1 MDAWLVGSP
10 AGGGQAARRPPARS
24 GTRLLLVAW
33 LALGAV
39 VVSGARL
46 PDLAPAP
53 LQPTGPA
60 RACWGV
66 VAAAGPASASSLP
79 RGLRRLRQA
88 GLPVVVRHGAR
99 PGQRELVVP
108 ATSRGAARALRARV
122 ARLGF
127 DRARVRRLPP
137 AACPSRPSRAGTA
150 RQQRLE

>member
-1 MDAWLVGSP
+1 VDAWLVGGP
-10 AGGGQAARRPPARS
+10 GAGGQAARRPPARS
-24 GTRLLLVAW
+24 GARPLLVAW

-39 VVSGARL
+39 VVAGVRL

-60 RACWGV
+60 RSCWGV
-66 VAAAGPASASSLP
+66 EAAAGPASASSLP

-99 PGQRELVVP
+99 PGQRVLVVP
-108 ATSRGAARALRARV
+108 AASRGAARELRAKV

-127 DRARVRRLPP
+127 ARARVRRQPP
-137 AACPSRPSRAGTA
+137 AVCPSRPSRAGTP
-150 RQQRLE
+150 RQQGLE